1 MMAPLKNNC
10 FEIVLFS
17 FWTLKT
23 ASQKQHYLCQK
34 FLLPIPK
41 QTWKIFSIE
50 RLIYFLRPH
59 MAIWSRLT
67 PTNVAKRCVSRNS
80 VYHYFLLL
88 LCSHLIQGA
97 WKKSICSPIRRNCWK
112 KNIHSAIR
120 LYLSKINCICSAVR
134 PCCSKKIYI
143 RSAVRKK
150 IASVQPLNR
159 SVLNGFSSHFLSVHL
174 PCIQPL
180 ERIS

>member
-34 FLLPIPK
+34 FLLSIPK
-41 QTWKIFSIE
+41 QTWKIFSIA

-59 MAIWSRLT
+59 MAICSRLT
-67 PTNVAKRCVSRNS
+67 PTNVAKWRVSRNS

-88 LCSHLIQGA
+88 LCSHSIQGT
-97 WKKSICSPIRRNCWK
+97 WKMASVLPFNLTVGK
-112 KNIHSAIR
+112 KEHPLSHSTLPFENK
-120 LYLSKINCICSAVR
+120 LYLFSRSTVLFEKDLHPFSCSKKNCICSAIK
-134 PCCSKKIYI
+134 PIC
-143 RSAVRKK
+143 
-150 IASVQPLNR
+150 
-159 SVLNGFSSHFLSVHL
+159 F
-174 PCIQPL
+174 
-180 ERIS
+180 ERLL

>member
-1 MMAPLKNNC
+1 MAPLKNNC

-97 WKKSICSPIRRNCWK
+97 WKKASVHPFDLTIGK
-112 KNIHSAIR
+112 KEHPFSHSTLPFENK
-120 LYLSKINCICSAVR
+120 LYLFSRSTLLFEKDLHSFSCSKKNCICSAIK
-134 PCCSKKIYI
+134 PI
-143 RSAVRKK
+143 R
-150 IASVQPLNR
+150 
-159 SVLNGFSSHFLSVHL
+159 F
-174 PCIQPL
+174 
-180 ERIS
+180 ERLL